1 MKYTHYLPA
10 TGERGTVTEFSI
22 YNLTQEEFE
31 KITGRLVKKFDKQT
45 YKYVG
50 GATYAITLHTG
61 EKFFFDNDIGSSRG
75 YIFHSEHGGLTQVSA
90 DLPVCAEDPNKTTR
104 VAIKVTEGS
113 DVLTPFAASL
123 DSAPIIKDIAAGRGA
138 TYTDDRGQLTVIP
151 YHNIQKATIITAP
164 HGG

>member
-22 YNLTQEEFE
+22 YNLTQEAFE

-61 EKFFFDNDIGSSRG
+61 EKFFFDNDIGSPRG

-90 DLPVCAEDPNKTTR
+90 DLPVCAEDPDKLTR
-104 VAIKVTEGS
+104 VSIKVTEGY
-113 DVLTPFAASL
+113 DVLTPFESYHR
-123 DSAPIIKDIAAGRGA
+123 SAVIIEDIAAGRGA
-138 TYTDDRGQLTVIP
+138 TYTDDRDQLTAIP
-151 YHNIQKATIITAP
+151 HHNIQKATIITAP
-164 HGG
+164 YGG